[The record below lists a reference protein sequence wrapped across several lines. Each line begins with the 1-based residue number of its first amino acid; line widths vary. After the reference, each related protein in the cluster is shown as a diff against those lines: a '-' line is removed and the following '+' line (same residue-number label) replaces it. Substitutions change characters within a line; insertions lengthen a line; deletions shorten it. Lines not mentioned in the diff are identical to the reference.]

1 MKNVTLVLSIF
12 NFLNLSCQDLKS
24 NVDSGSHRNEDV
36 STITDE
42 EMKTRSMNSDS
53 IRIENSA
60 EFYDY
65 SDNDSSKYPALR
77 LKVKI
82 TNLGTRPIPNL
93 MRASNRIKHLQLL
106 INNKNSNNLNISNGI
121 EGDDWL
127 WSLNQNESDSFE
139 TTYLLTKDSGIF
151 QYGNDIVVA
160 WQYAGIVSKRIVIN
174 LDKME
179 IKTIEL
185 GDY

>member
-42 EMKTRSMNSDS
+42 EMKTSMNSDS

-65 SDNDSSKYPALR
+65 ADSASSKYPALR

-82 TNLGTRPIPNL
+82 TNLGTKPIPNL
-93 MRASNRIKHLQLL
+93 MRASNRIEHLKLL

-139 TTYLLTKDSGIF
+139 TIYLLTKDSGIF
-151 QYGNDIVVA
+151 QYGNDIVVS
-160 WQYAGIVSKRIVIN
+160 WKYAEIISKRIVIDLN
-174 LDKME
+174 KME